1 MPPTRSWLPLYL
13 GIALSWGSA
22 FIFIK
27 SGLEFLTPFG
37 IAFSR
42 YALGGLAMMVIVVW
56 RKIRLPANRTELFHI
71 FMLSLVQSSLYGV
84 LMALAQ
90 TQVTTALAGIAGA
103 LVPLMTFLAIAFVFR
118 GEKLTRN
125 QIMGLLIGLVGAL
138 AISGFWLGFGDHPA
152 WALLALLGCT
162 ICYGLSYPYTK
173 KYILPYKTA
182 PEALVATQFG
192 FSAVTLLPL
201 FMFFGVRQAPSTFTQ
216 VGSILA
222 LGVLCTGIS
231 FVWNFKLISLAG
243 SLVSSTVIYFVPV
256 VAILISVIF
265 TSETITW
272 YQLVGCSTVLFGAA
286 VSQGRLRRK
295 TR

>member
-1 MPPTRSWLPLYL
+1 MTPTRSWLPLYF

-118 GEKLTRN
+118 GEKLTRD
-125 QIMGLLIGLVGAL
+125 QITGLLIGLVGAL
-138 AISGFWLGFGDHPA
+138 AISGFWLGFGDYPA
-152 WALLALLGCT
+152 WTLLALLGCT

-201 FMFFGVRQAPSTFTQ
+201 FVFFGVRQAPSTFTQ

-231 FVWNFKLISLAG
+231 FVWNFKLIFLAG

-272 YQLVGCSTVLFGAA
+272 YQLVGCSTVLLGAA
-286 VSQGRLRRK
+286 VSQGRLRHK
-295 TR
+295 TL

>member
-1 MPPTRSWLPLYL
+1 MTPTRSWLPLYF

-118 GEKLTRN
+118 GEKLTRD
-125 QIMGLLIGLVGAL
+125 QISGLLIGLVGAL
-138 AISGFWLGFGDHPA
+138 AISGFWLGFGDYPA
-152 WALLALLGCT
+152 WTLLALLGCT

-201 FMFFGVRQAPSTFTQ
+201 FVFFGVRQAPSTFTQ

-231 FVWNFKLISLAG
+231 FVWNFKLIFLAG

-272 YQLVGCSTVLFGAA
+272 YQLVGCSTVLLGAA
-286 VSQGRLRRK
+286 VSQGRLRHK
-295 TR
+295 TL

>member
-1 MPPTRSWLPLYL
+1 
-13 GIALSWGSA
+13 
-22 FIFIK
+22 
-27 SGLEFLTPFG
+27 
-37 IAFSR
+37 
-42 YALGGLAMMVIVVW
+42 MVIVVW

-118 GEKLTRN
+118 GEKLTRD
-125 QIMGLLIGLVGAL
+125 QIIGLLIGLVGAL
-138 AISGFWLGFGDHPA
+138 AISGFWLGFGDYPA

-201 FMFFGVRQAPSTFTQ
+201 FVFFGVRQAPSTFTQ

>member
-1 MPPTRSWLPLYL
+1 MTPTRSWLPLYF

-216 VGSILA
+216 VGSILG

>member
-90 TQVTTALAGIAGA
+90 TRVTTALAGIAGA

-118 GEKLTRN
+118 GEKLTRD

-138 AISGFWLGFGDHPA
+138 AISGFWLGFGDYPA

-173 KYILPYKTA
+173 KYILPYKSA

-192 FSAVTLLPL
+192 FSAMTLLPL
-201 FMFFGVRQAPSTFTQ
+201 FVFFGVKQAPSTFTQ

-272 YQLVGCSTVLFGAA
+272 YQLVGCSTVLLGAA
-286 VSQGRLRRK
+286 VSQGRLRHK
-295 TR
+295 TL